1 MVCLNVSI
9 IKPLVKDSNKS
20 TDDINN
26 LRGIAVSDVIS
37 NLYESVLD
45 GIVRSYAVTDD
56 KQFGFKANNSCA
68 HAILVLKQILNLAK
82 HFKMRLYI
90 SAIDAAKAFDKVNRD
105 ILWNRLIEMQV
116 PLIYVI
122 AIKEY
127 YSKSVMMMELEGD
140 FSKMFKTTLGV
151 RQGGVLSPL
160 FFCIYIDNLLKSLQE
175 MELGVKIGK
184 MCIDVLAYADDI
196 LIITHTRINMQLML
210 NRLSELGEELEIKFN
225 PKNERREDSWNG
237 ILLLAGKKIEEV
249 NTFKYLGAEIDNNN
263 NNKHHIKKRK
273 SAVIGAVVKLIA
285 SGISSENMH
294 PIPQAEMFK
303 THVRPILF
311 YSLESMHL
319 SLNDMIQI
327 KRIEVNALKR
337 LLGLNTSC
345 KSTDLFLSF
354 EMLNTYDRI
363 KWLKLNHYMRMT
375 KNNFTNSLLKEL
387 ENKFI
392 KNSFIEEIKEIT
404 ASVIL
409 PSECT
414 LYDKCIVSIE
424 DLNDK
429 HVNQVE

>member
-1 MVCLNVSI
+1 
-9 IKPLVKDSNKS
+9 
-20 TDDINN
+20 
-26 LRGIAVSDVIS
+26 
-37 NLYESVLD
+37 
-45 GIVRSYAVTDD
+45 
-56 KQFGFKANNSCA
+56 
-68 HAILVLKQILNLAK
+68 
-82 HFKMRLYI
+82 
-90 SAIDAAKAFDKVNRD
+90 
-105 ILWNRLIEMQV
+105 
-116 PLIYVI
+116 
-122 AIKEY
+122 
-127 YSKSVMMMELEGD
+127 
-140 FSKMFKTTLGV
+140 
-151 RQGGVLSPL
+151 
-160 FFCIYIDNLLKSLQE
+160 
-175 MELGVKIGK
+175 
-184 MCIDVLAYADDI
+184 
-196 LIITHTRINMQLML
+196 MQLML

-225 PKNERREDSWNG
+225 PNKSVYMVFNSIAYQTKNERREDSWNG